1 MPMKNKTILF
11 LPSNGN
17 QVKIFNPIS
26 NLLEKNYH
34 ILYVS
39 QGSFKDEGAEHELQF
54 RNINFK
60 KFDEFTKQDP
70 KFIIEQE
77 NVGLIVVGNDTDVIP
92 QWFISSSHKLQ
103 IPSLLIQDGLLFDVK
118 KLNNDFLHHI
128 SILINKRSKK
138 LLKLALKL
146 KLSHEFKKIKY
157 GQGGCNQIHV
167 WGKMAEEYLL
177 KRNVPK
183 SSIKISGNT
192 KFQTKNEV
200 SSMNSKQTNEI
211 TILYAPTDLIQTSIL
226 DQKTV
231 LDIVHDLCESVL
243 AKEENHLVIKPHP
256 IENTKFYNSFQKK
269 YGPRIEIVNEEIGSL
284 ITKSDIV
291 ITNLSTVSMEALQK
305 RKPVVIFLPKIEKI
319 VNPNSFPLDLI
330 EKGVFLYARDKQDLT
345 EKIDN
350 ILSNGFEFSSS
361 KLQIISDYL
370 GVQEN
375 AVSNIVNSIEEILKK

>member
-231 LDIVHDLCESVL
+231 LDIVRDLCESVL

-284 ITKSDIV
+284 IIKSDIV